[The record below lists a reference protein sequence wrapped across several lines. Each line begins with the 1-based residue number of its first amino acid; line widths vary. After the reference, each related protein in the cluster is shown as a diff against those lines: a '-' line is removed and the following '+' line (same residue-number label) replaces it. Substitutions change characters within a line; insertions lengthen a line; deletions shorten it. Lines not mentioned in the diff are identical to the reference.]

1 MSRLVPY
8 LPRIAVF
15 AVMVVVG
22 FVISSAVV
30 LAVQDRT
37 PQTATTEAP
46 DYVLAGA
53 PDTPGG
59 SPVPVAFDVEPSGSP
74 VPLESLAPADLTAA
88 ADSLLGAEPAVYK
101 NPSGFPRVAPIS
113 QFDGGPFQGAN
124 CTLTSGAMLAR
135 LAAGVVTSGS
145 SLRTLQD
152 DQDGGTD
159 LNDLN
164 QALWRGFGLSYP
176 TGYLRPEQLKNLLAK
191 GYGAVIQG
199 DYSKI
204 PRALRLQK
212 DFLGGHA
219 IYLDGY
225 YPGNPDKGIPEAYYV
240 IDPLG
245 RPHSGYEGDWWPATV
260 VDDFA
265 TAFGGG
271 HIPAMWAYPPGGVP
285 PEVVGPD
292 VLPIPDGGGGGGGGP
307 TVTPEPGVTPAPGE
321 SASPSVPPVIEPG
334 DVPPLTPAVD
344 TPLGDEPDLGGVI
357 LIPILSICLLDPPP
371 AGCPTGVPATFTFES
386 TPVLELAPGPDVG
399 VLFVDSDRP
408 NLAIVGFT
416 VDPPGPANVQFWEHD
431 GSPATIGTPTAMS
444 SMTLFGTTVQL
455 AQLDVLASTTY
466 DFQVTAGGGL
476 SVTSSPVGQFTTGDG
491 VEQFDVALAE
501 AASPTFALEDGLSPY
516 LHPAPG
522 AFALPLVP
530 LAEAGA
536 GCDDEL
542 AFGGVGY
549 CADIGPGVAVP
560 DTCTSANV
568 TYALSGID
576 AEGVIVRAFPIEEG
590 TTPEGEVSLE
600 GVLEVDGPAP
610 SGEVSVGCLAPG
622 LAYHVVLD
630 AVGDDRGILASEDVT
645 VP

>member
-1 MSRLVPY
+1 MSRLRLY

-22 FVISSAVV
+22 FVVSSAVV
-30 LAVQDRT
+30 VALQDRS

-53 PDTPGG
+53 PDTPDG

-74 VPLESLAPADLTAA
+74 VPLESLSTADLTAA

-135 LAAGVVTSGS
+135 LAAGIVTSGS
-145 SLRTLQD
+145 TLRTLQD

-159 LNDLN
+159 LNDLD
-164 QALWRGFGLSYP
+164 QALWRGYGVSYP
-176 TGYLRPEQLKNLLAK
+176 TGFLRPDQLKNLLAK

-245 RPHSGYEGDWWPATV
+245 RPHSGYEGDWWPASV
-260 VDDFA
+260 VDDFG

-292 VLPIPDGGGGGGGGP
+292 VLPIPHGGGGGGGGP

-321 SASPSVPPVIEPG
+321 SASPSIPPVIEPG

-357 LIPILSICLLDPPP
+357 LIPILSICLVDPPP

-386 TPVLELAPGPDVG
+386 TPVLQLAPGPTVT
-399 VLFVDSDRP
+399 VRFVDSDRP
-408 NLAIVGFT
+408 NVAIVGFT
-416 VDPPGPANVQFWEHD
+416 VDPPGPATVQYWEHD
-431 GSPATIGTPTAMS
+431 GTPATIGAPSSMS
-444 SMTLFGTTVQL
+444 STTLFGATVQL

-466 DFQVTAGGGL
+466 DFQVTAGSGL
-476 SVTSSPVGQFTTGDG
+476 SVSSSPVGQFTTGNG
-491 VEQFDVALAE
+491 VEQFDVALSQ
-501 AASPTFALEDGLSPY
+501 AASPTFALQDGLSPY
-516 LHPAPG
+516 LHLAPG

-530 LAEAGA
+530 LADLGG

-542 AFGGVGY
+542 SFGGTGY
-549 CADIGPGVAVP
+549 CADIGSGVAIP
-560 DTCTSANV
+560 DTCTSARV
-568 TYALSGID
+568 IYALSGID
-576 AEGVIVRAFPIEEG
+576 AEGVVVRAFPTEEG
-590 TTPEGEVSLE
+590 TTPEGDVSLE
-600 GVLEVDGPAP
+600 GVLEADGPAP
-610 SGEVSVGCLAPG
+610 SGEVDVGCLASG
-622 LAYHVVLD
+622 LSYHVVLD
-630 AVGDDRGILASEDVT
+630 AIGDDRGILASEDVT